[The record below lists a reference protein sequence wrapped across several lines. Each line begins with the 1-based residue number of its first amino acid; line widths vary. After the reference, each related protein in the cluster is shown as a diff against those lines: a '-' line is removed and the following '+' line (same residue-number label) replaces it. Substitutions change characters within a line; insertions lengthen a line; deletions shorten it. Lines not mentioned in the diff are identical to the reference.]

1 MENLVR
7 YTLKFRHGYD
17 DLKCEYAYRGNSQG
31 DESASNDVEANKN
44 NQWMSF
50 YFDCP
55 ETQEAID
62 KEVIWRKKWNKNY
75 INSLKAN
82 GKFGTEYSI
91 GVSFVKHPLFDEP
104 PQQLLMS
111 SKFLILDLN
120 EENKGE

>member
-1 MENLVR
+1 METVN
-7 YTLKFRHGYD
+7 YTLKFRYGID
-17 DLKCEYAYRGNSQG
+17 DLKSEYAYRGNSQG
-31 DESASNDVEANKN
+31 DESVSNGVHSDKASGG
-44 NQWMSF
+44 WMS
-50 YFDCP
+50 YGFDVP

-82 GKFGTEYSI
+82 GKYGIEYSV